1 MLREMQREY
10 EGFSGAVK
18 RVMKRAQSGAQR
30 GIRGPVSS
38 LLHVEAA
45 YVTAIE
51 TALGASA
58 SHLVV
63 EAAQD
68 AKDAIAFLRRSDS
81 GRATFLPMD
90 TIKPVSLRE
99 QGVEEFLGSLG
110 TADKLVDCAEEY
122 RGIVQNLLARTV
134 VAENLDA
141 ALALAQ
147 AYRYRFRIVT
157 LDGQI
162 IQTGGAMTGGS
173 VSKGTGALA
182 RAETLRELERKQI
195 LLKQQTEEAECR
207 LRSAQEALAACL
219 DVRKQMEQKC
229 AQAQS
234 DEVRLTTILAQ
245 HSALLENMQRRCE
258 TLTHERDGLA
268 KARTEYER
276 TIAEKRETLRLGQ
289 EQIAKLQAACAAQ
302 DAVLARMEE
311 ERAHEAA
318 QQATLRTAAAE
329 NRTEAAAE
337 RRALDDLE
345 HLHSE
350 MVRELSGVE
359 QMLQTFAQSI
369 ESDTAAL
376 RESEAAMQEGGGNTD
391 ALRDSIQ
398 KTADRRMQLERE
410 KTETDQDVQTQN
422 EEILNLEREK
432 SRLTTRLEQQNER
445 ETQILTKM
453 WENYE
458 LTPTPAAQIAADLP
472 DPSAAEHRAGE
483 LRGQM
488 RALGNVNLDAT
499 REYDALM
506 ERITFLGGQKDDLET
521 AQRELHQLIVQL
533 TLNMKEVFATEFAKL
548 NAFFGQT
555 FREIFGGGHAELQ
568 LADTADILDCG
579 IDILVC
585 PPGKAVKTIT
595 LLSGGEKAFVAIALY
610 FAILKLRPTPF
621 SVLDEI
627 EAALDDVN
635 VARFAAY
642 VKRLSEQTQF
652 IIITHRRGTMEAA
665 DMLYGVTMQ
674 EQGVSRMLML
684 NLAEAEKKIMK
695 N

>member
-1 MLREMQREY
+1 
-10 EGFSGAVK
+10 
-18 RVMKRAQSGAQR
+18 
-30 GIRGPVSS
+30 
-38 LLHVEAA
+38 
-45 YVTAIE
+45 
-51 TALGASA
+51 
-58 SHLVV
+58 
-63 EAAQD
+63 
-68 AKDAIAFLRRSDS
+68 
-81 GRATFLPMD
+81 
-90 TIKPVSLRE
+90 
-99 QGVEEFLGSLG
+99 
-110 TADKLVDCAEEY
+110 
-122 RGIVQNLLARTV
+122 
-134 VAENLDA
+134 
-141 ALALAQ
+141 
-147 AYRYRFRIVT
+147 
-157 LDGQI
+157 
-162 IQTGGAMTGGS
+162 
-173 VSKGTGALA
+173 
-182 RAETLRELERKQI
+182 
-195 LLKQQTEEAECR
+195 
-207 LRSAQEALAACL
+207 
-219 DVRKQMEQKC
+219 ME
-229 AQAQS
+229 
-234 DEVRLTTILAQ
+234 D
-245 HSALLENMQRRCE
+245 
-258 TLTHERDGLA
+258 
-268 KARTEYER
+268 
-276 TIAEKRETLRLGQ
+276 
-289 EQIAKLQAACAAQ
+289 
-302 DAVLARMEE
+302 
-311 ERAHEAA
+311 ERAHAAA
-318 QQATLRTAAAE
+318 QQADLRTAAAE

-345 HLHSE
+345 RLHGE

-359 QMLQTFAQSI
+359 QTLQTFARSI

-376 RESEAAMQEGGGNTD
+376 REAEAAMQKDGGGAD

-398 KTADRRMQLERE
+398 KTAGRRMQLERE
-410 KTETDQDVQTQN
+410 KTQADQDTQAQN

-432 SRLTTRLEQQNER
+432 SRLITRLEQQNER

-472 DPSAAEHRAGE
+472 DPSAAERRVEE

-499 REYDALM
+499 QEYDTLM

-521 AQRELHQLIVQL
+521 AQRELHQLIAQL

-568 LADTADILDCG
+568 LADTADILNCG

-684 NLAEAEKKIMK
+684 NLVEAEKKIMK